1 MVCEPYQP
9 SVCVVFS
16 FPGSNFPSFV
26 SRFAGSAVVELQVAA
41 QVLHVLFVVLPVLWA
56 LGMLSPLDALLLW
69 AMEQTLVHGLGGSAM
84 STNIR

>member
-1 MVCEPYQP
+1 MSRVIAEPDVLFSWI
-9 SVCVVFS
+9 SVSLSPLRFS
-16 FPGSNFPSFV
+16 GS
-26 SRFAGSAVVELQVAA
+26 GVVELQVAA
-41 QVLHVLFVVLPVLWA
+41 QVLHVLFVLLPVLWA

>member
-1 MVCEPYQP
+1 MSRVSAKYD
-9 SVCVVFS
+9 VLFS
-16 FPGSNFPSFV
+16 SSPGSQSLSPL
-26 SRFAGSAVVELQVAA
+26 RFSGSGVVELQVAA
-41 QVLHVLFVVLPVLWA
+41 QVLHVLFVFLPVLWA

>member
-1 MVCEPYQP
+1 MSRVSAE
-9 SVCVVFS
+9 SDVLLSSSLRFS
-16 FPGSNFPSFV
+16 GS
-26 SRFAGSAVVELQVAA
+26 GVVELQVAS